1 MRCPKVSRSFMAAV
15 NLAVMT
21 AEMVAFIAGCHG
33 GSYNGYDGGRH
44 DKCVM

>member
-1 MRCPKVSRSFMAAV
+1 MRSPKVSRSFMAAV

-21 AEMVAFIAGCHG
+21 AEMVSFIAGCHG
-33 GSYNGYDGGRH
+33 DSYDRSDDGRH